1 MAAFAFHMLT
11 FPPSSQRRLGSS
23 FEIYCLDV
31 ESWIPAFAG
40 MMDLRG
46 EL

>member
-1 MAAFAFHMLT
+1 MGT
-11 FPPSSQRRLGSS
+11 FKYPLLITPPSSQRRLGSS
-23 FEIYCLDV
+23 FGTEVASD

-40 MMDLRG
+40 MTGSRG